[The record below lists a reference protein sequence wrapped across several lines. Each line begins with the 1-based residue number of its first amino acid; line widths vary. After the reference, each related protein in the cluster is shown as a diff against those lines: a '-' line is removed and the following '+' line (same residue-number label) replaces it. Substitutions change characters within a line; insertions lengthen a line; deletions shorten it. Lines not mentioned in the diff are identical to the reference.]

1 MTYRQ
6 LTRKL
11 RRLGCQFHRQG
22 KGDHEI
28 WANDATQ
35 STAATPNW
43 RGKDLNPGTVS
54 AILRQLGI
62 SKIVHKS
69 TPERLI
75 FALTYI

>member
-11 RRLGCQFHRQG
+11 RRLGCQFYRQG

-28 WANDATQ
+28 WANDAMN
-35 STAATPNW
+35 STAPIPNW
-43 RGKDLNPGTVS
+43 RGKDLKPGTVS
-54 AILRQLGI
+54 AIMRQLGI
-62 SKIVHKS
+62 ARIGHKS

>member
-28 WANDATQ
+28 WANDATL
-35 STAATPNW
+35 STAPIPNW
-43 RGKDLNPGTVS
+43 RGKDLKPGTIGS
-54 AILRQLGI
+54 TLLQLGI
-62 SKIVHKS
+62 SKIVHES